1 MLPPETLDAL
11 ALVKMLITS
20 NGKLKVLLLMT
31 VTNEHEKINRLTLL
45 GEGGDLITRDKETC
59 TLLTKNIAVYQFK

>member
-1 MLPPETLDAL
+1 MLPLETLDAL

-31 VTNEHEKINRLTLL
+31 ITNEHEKINRLTLA
-45 GEGGDLITRDKETC
+45 GEGGDLIIRDKETC
-59 TLLTKNIAVYQFK
+59 TLLTENIIVY